1 MFKHL
6 QFVLIAAMMLFPV
19 VVAAEEP
26 PIPMLEQ
33 WQQQM
38 VQFGATHCQTIQS
51 SSTPGN
57 VKLDAVYYDGERV
70 YYQIADYTN
79 DSKWLA
85 CAQAAESVY
94 RDGYLAPNNYQAAGW
109 MVFPHGLWKDYLR
122 TQDGTSRDA
131 LIALSQNAAFS
142 QDWFALGELS
152 DPALS
157 REVAYNLQS
166 KILAHELGVSNEAG
180 MHRLAQES
188 FNHMDSW
195 FVSKSAPYIRP
206 FMVALT
212 SEALI
217 MYYNKTGDS
226 RVLPT
231 LQMAWDYL
239 WNCCWLPGGLNS
251 FMYTDRPHPT
261 GGQEPAPDLNML
273 IAPVFGWLYN
283 QTGATK
289 WRDRGDQIFMGG
301 VQNAYL
307 YQGKQFNQNYRY
319 SFDYIAYRNKTGSP
333 FSTLGSTIPAAPS
346 APASSPG
353 GISLQQPSS
362 DTSSGSTSSGSTGT
376 STTPAVQLSP
386 EQATAA
392 AQTWISQNPK
402 PAGGMFRGFAWSNDA
417 FNYLTSLGYT
427 AEQAK
432 QALRPL
438 LADQGVQF

>member
-6 QFVLIAAMMLFPV
+6 QFVLIAVTMLLP
-19 VVAAEEP
+19 VVAAAAEP

-33 WQQQM
+33 WEQQM
-38 VQFGATHCQTIQS
+38 VQYGNQHCQTIQS

-70 YYQIADYTN
+70 YYQIADYTH
-79 DSKWLA
+79 DSRWLA

-94 RDGYLAPNNYQAAGW
+94 RDGYLAPNAYKAAGW

-122 TQDGTSRDA
+122 TQDGASRDA

-152 DPALS
+152 HTDLS

-166 KILAHELGVSNEAG
+166 KVLAHELGVSNEAG
-180 MHRLAQES
+180 MHRLAQEA
-188 FNHMDSW
+188 FNHMNSW
-195 FVSKSAPYIRP
+195 FVTKDAPYIRP

-217 MYYNKTGDS
+217 MYYNKTGDT
-226 RVLPT
+226 RVIPSLT
-231 LQMAWDYL
+231 MAWNYL

-251 FMYTDRPHPT
+251 FMYTDRSVAS
-261 GGQEPAPDLNML
+261 GGMEPAPDVNML

-283 QTGATK
+283 QTGDTS
-289 WRDRGDQIFMGG
+289 WRDRGDQIFAGG
-301 VQNAYL
+301 VQHAYL
-307 YQGKQFNQNYRY
+307 NQGKQFNQSYRW
-319 SFDYIAYRNKTGSP
+319 SFDYIAYRNKTGSA
-333 FSTLGSTIPAAPS
+333 FITLGGTIPAPQSPPPPS
-346 APASSPG
+346 G
-353 GISLQQPSS
+353 GTSLQPPPS
-362 DTSSGSTSSGSTGT
+362 DTSSGSGGTGT
-376 STTPAVQLSP
+376 SAPPAVQQSP

-392 AQTWISQNPK
+392 AQTWLSQHPK
-402 PAGGMFRGFAWSNDA
+402 PAGGMFRGFAWANEA
-417 FNYLTSLGYT
+417 FNHLTSLGFSS
-427 AEQAK
+427 EQAK

-438 LADQGVQF
+438 LAEQGVQF